1 MDIPKISST
10 SFKGLLTISGP
21 NKNNDVIV
29 NTKAVSTIN
38 VLPYIGKKEGN
49 LLSIG
54 NNEGAVLTM
63 NNGMRVS
70 TFVPI
75 ENVVDAYKQAE
86 ANGEAKLETKYN
98 PTMEKPL
105 IDSI

>member
-1 MDIPKISST
+1 MDISKVSNT

-21 NKNNDVIV
+21 NKNNNVIV
-29 NTKAVSTIN
+29 NTKTVSTIN
-38 VLPYIGKKEGN
+38 VLPYIGEKEGN
-49 LLSIG
+49 LLNIG

-63 NNGMRVS
+63 NNGLRVR
-70 TFVPI
+70 TFLPI

-98 PTMEKPL
+98 PVMEKPL
-105 IDSI
+105 FG

>member
-1 MDIPKISST
+1 MNISKVNNT

-38 VLPYIGKKEGN
+38 ISPYIGKDFKKN
-49 LLSIG
+49 D
-54 NNEGAVLTM
+54 GATLTM
-63 NNGMRVS
+63 NNGVMVH
-70 TFVPI
+70 TFVSI
-75 ENVVDAYKQAE
+75 ENIIETYKQAE

-105 IDSI
+105 IDYI